1 MADYSLVMATTP
13 LLQASV
19 LVVEQKRK
27 FFEMRNQYRIFD
39 ESGTQIGAV
48 EQSKQ
53 SVMAFVT
60 RFGSDLDALLPVSLE
75 VTDSAGQPVLVM
87 GKPWFRMTFSVSRPD
102 GTRLGSIA
110 KRIKLGKAR
119 FTITDP
125 SGAEMGEIRAQ
136 NWRAKDFS
144 VTDHAGNEVAR
155 ATKQW
160 RGLATEMFTDADTY
174 VVNLLPRASEPLRSI
189 ALAGSLA
196 IDVLMKQKDY

>member
-1 MADYSLVMATTP
+1 MATTP

-19 LVVEQKRK
+19 LVVEQTRK
-27 FFEMRNQYRIFD
+27 LFEMRNQYRIFD
-39 ESGTQIGAV
+39 EAGTQIGSV

-53 SVMAFVT
+53 SVLAFVA
-60 RFGSDLDALLPVSLE
+60 RFGSDLDVWLPVSLE
-75 VTDSAGQPVLVM
+75 VADATGQPVLVM
-87 GKPWFRMTFSVSRPD
+87 GKPWFRMTFSVSRLD

-136 NWRAKDFS
+136 NWRARDFT

-160 RGLATEMFTDADTY
+160 RGLATEVFTDADTY
-174 VVNLLPRASEPLRSI
+174 VVNLLPQASEPLRSI
-189 ALAGSLA
+189 ALAASLA